1 MKHSVAGIV
10 YSDSLFFIARRLP
23 VGDMGSRW
31 EFPGGKVEEN
41 ETFQQ
46 ALVREY
52 MEEFGVPVTVGSLI
66 AETEFFH
73 KEKPVALHA
82 YEVIFP
88 EDNYSWVLSEHTDVK
103 WASLEE
109 IEMLPFVDSDS
120 LLIPEIKKWLK
131 KQH

>member
-31 EFPGGKVEEN
+31 EFPGGKVEGN

-66 AETEFFH
+66 AEAEFVH

-88 EDNYSWVLSEHTDVK
+88 EDDYSWVLSEHTEVK

-109 IEMLPFVDSDS
+109 IEKIPFVDSDS

>member
-73 KEKPVALHA
+73 KEKPIALHA

>member
-1 MKHSVAGIV
+1 MKHSVAGRV

-73 KEKPVALHA
+73 KEKPIALHA

>member
-41 ETFQQ
+41 ETYQQ

-52 MEEFGVPVTVGSLI
+52 MEEFGVPITVGNLI
-66 AETEFFH
+66 AEAEFFH
-73 KEKPVALHA
+73 KGKPIALHA

-88 EDNYSWVLSEHTDVK
+88 EDDYSWVLSEHTEVK

-109 IEMLPFVDSDS
+109 IETISFVDSDS
-120 LLIPEIKKWLK
+120 LLIPEIKKWQK